1 MMVTYVALVNW
12 TDQGIK
18 TVKDTAKRAEDVRK
32 LVERMGGRMVVLY
45 WTQGR
50 YDLVGIFE
58 GPDEETANAM
68 FLAIGMNGAVRT
80 ETLRAFTAEEVQRMV
95 DKLP

>member
-1 MMVTYVALVNW
+1 MYLGTPASSRTASRVKQEGRISQLSPPVA
-12 TDQGIK
+12 
-18 TVKDTAKRAEDVRK
+18 
-32 LVERMGGRMVVLY
+32 LY

-50 YDLVGIFE
+50 YDLAGIFE

-80 ETLRAFTAEEVQRMV
+80 ETLRAFTAEEVQRIT